1 MEQKTIKALKWIVGI
16 LNDDDIPYRIGGGLA
31 TNLYGSGRSVKDIDI
46 SISGKYFEK
55 IVPLV
60 KDFII
65 TGPKHYLNE
74 KWDCITLS
82 LNYFGQDIDLTDAD
96 TLLMKTNDGEWVK
109 NKEIYEKFPDIEKDL
124 DGLRINLMN
133 PKSLLEYKEHLQG
146 EHQDFDRGFLKG
158 YIEQQDSLAK

>member
-1 MEQKTIKALKWIVGI
+1 MEQKTLKALKWIVGI
-16 LNDDDIPYRIGGGLA
+16 LNDNKIPYRIGGGLA
-31 TNLYGSGRSVKDIDI
+31 VNLYGSDRSVSDIDI

-65 TGPKHYLNE
+65 AGPKHYLNE

-82 LNYFGQDIDLTDAD
+82 LNYFGQDIDLTDVE
-96 TLLMKTNDGEWVK
+96 TLLMKTNDGKWVK
-109 NKEIYEKFPDIEKDL
+109 NREIYERFQDVERDL
-124 DGLRINLMN
+124 DSVKITLMN

-146 EHQDFDRGFLKG
+146 EHQEYDRKFLK
-158 YIEQQDSLAK
+158 